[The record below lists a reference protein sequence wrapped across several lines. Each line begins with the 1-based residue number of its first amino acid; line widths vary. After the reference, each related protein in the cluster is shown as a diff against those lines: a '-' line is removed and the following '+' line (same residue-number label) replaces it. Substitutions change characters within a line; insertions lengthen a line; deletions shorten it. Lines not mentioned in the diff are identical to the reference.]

1 MKALF
6 ILLLLGLFTSCTNPR
21 LEDDL
26 DALREQLLSIDI
38 SKLDSDISDLRSSI
52 ADITLSLETIIG
64 DLVESTNESNAEL
77 LLSIDDISSSLSDI
91 LVVLGS
97 AATSDQVSVI
107 RAQIEELSANLDILI
122 SYQDYDLDGVI
133 NAVDQ
138 CPNTTLEDRSS
149 VDATGCV
156 PW

>member
-26 DALREQLLSIDI
+26 DALREKLLSIDI

-77 LLSIDDISSSLSDI
+77 LLSIDISSRLSDI

-97 AATSDQVSVI
+97 ATSDQVSVL
-107 RAQIEELSANLDILI
+107 RARE
-122 SYQDYDLDGVI
+122 G
-133 NAVDQ
+133 
-138 CPNTTLEDRSS
+138 
-149 VDATGCV
+149 
-156 PW
+156 

>member
-1 MKALF
+1 M
-6 ILLLLGLFTSCTNPR
+6 
-21 LEDDL
+21 
-26 DALREQLLSIDI
+26 DALREKLLSIDI

-107 RAQIEELSANLDILI
+107 RARE
-122 SYQDYDLDGVI
+122 G
-133 NAVDQ
+133 
-138 CPNTTLEDRSS
+138 
-149 VDATGCV
+149 
-156 PW
+156 

>member
-1 MKALF
+1 M
-6 ILLLLGLFTSCTNPR
+6 
-21 LEDDL
+21 
-26 DALREQLLSIDI
+26 DALREKLLSIDI

-52 ADITLSLETIIG
+52 ADITLSLETIIS

-77 LLSIDDISSSLSDI
+77 LLSIDISSSLSDI

-138 CPNTTLEDRSS
+138 CPNTPLEDRSS

-156 PW
+156 SYD